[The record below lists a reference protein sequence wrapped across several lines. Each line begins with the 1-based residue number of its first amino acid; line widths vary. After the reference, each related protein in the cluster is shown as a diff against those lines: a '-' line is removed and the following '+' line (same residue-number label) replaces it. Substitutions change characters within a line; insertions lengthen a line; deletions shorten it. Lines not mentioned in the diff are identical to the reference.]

1 MKIWVI
7 QYHHRH
13 GVDTWPVVSKD
24 KPDLEEIENGLD
36 DFEPETEEFVE
47 ADGPFDFRDEHLL
60 DLLKDIISSSD
71 ANCGDS
77 LANAICAAKDAVY
90 SIEGDKPT
98 EPPVQVFDP
107 IDACDT

>member
-1 MKIWVI
+1 
-7 QYHHRH
+7 
-13 GVDTWPVVSKD
+13 VVSD
-24 KPDLEEIENGLD
+24 VRPDLEEIENRLD
-36 DFEPETEEFVE
+36 DFEPEREEFVE

-71 ANCGDS
+71 TNCGDS

-107 IDACDT
+107 IDTCDT